1 MLIGFDKG
9 ILCTTNMH
17 KYAKMEQKIG
27 NKEEN
32 KVDLHG
38 WVV

>member
-17 KYAKMEQKIG
+17 NLAKMEHKIG
-27 NKEEN
+27 NKKEN